1 MIEKTHDLADAV
13 RAAGISTT
21 ADFYACVLRLTPAEA
36 ALFHALFDSDVPV
49 SAVDLRAGSGGLLGN
64 LSLTARGLNAKL
76 AAAGDTRRVVH
87 RRTHGGAPGSAAQW
101 SLSEPEAG
109 AA

>member
-13 RAAGISTT
+13 RAAGISSISE
-21 ADFYACVLRLTPAEA
+21 FYALVLRLSPAEA
-36 ALFHALFDSDVPV
+36 ALFRAVFEADAPV
-49 SAVDLRAGSGGLLGN
+49 SAVELRAGSAGLLGN
-64 LSLTARGLNAKL
+64 VSLTARSLNAKL

-87 RRTHGGAPGSAAQW
+87 RRTHGGAPGSASSW
-101 SLSEPEAG
+101 GLSEPEAG

>member
-21 ADFYACVLRLTPAEA
+21 ADFYACVLRLTPPQD
-36 ALFHALFDSDVPV
+36 ALFRAVFEADAPV
-49 SAVDLRAGSGGLLGN
+49 SAVELRAKSGGLLGN
-64 LSLTARGLNAKL
+64 LSLTARELNAKL
-76 AAAGDTRRVVH
+76 AAAGDPRRVVH
-87 RRTHGGAPGSAAQW
+87 RRTHGGAPGSASSW
-101 SLSEPEAG
+101 TLSEPEAG

>member
-13 RAAGISTT
+13 RAAGISTISE
-21 ADFYACVLRLTPAEA
+21 FYALVLKLSPAEA
-36 ALFHALFDSDVPV
+36 ALFRAVFEADAPV
-49 SAVDLRAGSGGLLGN
+49 SAVELRDSSGGLLGN
-64 LSLTARGLNAKL
+64 VSLTARSLNAKL
-76 AAAGDTRRVVH
+76 AAAGDSRRVVH
-87 RRTHGGAPGSAAQW
+87 RRSHGGAPGSAAQW